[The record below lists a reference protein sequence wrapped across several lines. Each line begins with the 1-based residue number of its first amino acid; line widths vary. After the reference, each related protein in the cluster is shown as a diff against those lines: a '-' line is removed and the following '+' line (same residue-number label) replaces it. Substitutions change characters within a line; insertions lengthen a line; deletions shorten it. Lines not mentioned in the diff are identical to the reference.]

1 MIATVAGAI
10 NNIGACI
17 AIGAFAGLF
26 SGFWLR
32 VVHPKLNATR
42 SLDHLGILGP
52 VLICSIIGGLVVSPA
67 MYKIYK
73 NMNTMSSGLGNT
85 VIDTNIIYYQLVYIG
100 IAAGTAI
107 ISGLIAGS
115 ISLPI
120 RDSTNDY

>member
-1 MIATVAGAI
+1 MIATVAGTI

-32 VVHPKLNATR
+32 VIHPRLNATR

-67 MYKIYK
+67 IYRIYKI
-73 NMNTMSSGLGNT
+73 TGTIPVGLG
-85 VIDTNIIYYQLVYIG
+85 
-100 IAAGTAI
+100 
-107 ISGLIAGS
+107 S
-115 ISLPI
+115 
-120 RDSTNDY
+120 